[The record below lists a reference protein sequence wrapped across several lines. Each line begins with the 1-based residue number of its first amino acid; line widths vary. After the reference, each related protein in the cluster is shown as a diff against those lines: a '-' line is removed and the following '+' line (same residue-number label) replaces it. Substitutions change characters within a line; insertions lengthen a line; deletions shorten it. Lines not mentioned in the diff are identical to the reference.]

1 MNSTKGILPQTPET
15 PKTALSST
23 STPLS
28 FAPATPMSKLL
39 ANPPD
44 TPKSNIL
51 AHPPESVSNFS
62 LPPSTPK
69 TRPYSSPSKGHRR
82 SPSVDLSLVYCDW
95 TDDFELS
102 SFDINMSPLS
112 LNKNTSLTSI
122 PDSPVLSGKGLEPLK
137 VPVIDLDDITS
148 HSEALK
154 KSHSANLRLGTPF
167 MCRTI
172 VQLDEETNA
181 DFITGDYSTK
191 TVVDK
196 ATVATPRC
204 CLIERRNF
212 KFPLC
217 TNIEEPSKAEDM
229 YDFKEL
235 WDCLNSE
242 EGNYSDG
249 SASPSASRSFLK
261 QITNSKLMHVK
272 KKRKR
277 SYNFTKIFTE
287 KRPQTYS
294 DG

>member
-1 MNSTKGILPQTPET
+1 MNSTNGILPQTPAT
-15 PKTALSST
+15 PKSALTST
-23 STPLS
+23 STPFS

-44 TPKSNIL
+44 TPTSKLL
-51 AHPPESVSNFS
+51 ANTPESVANFS

-69 TRPYSSPSKGHRR
+69 TRPYSPPSKGHRR

-95 TDDFELS
+95 SDSFELS
-102 SFDINMSPLS
+102 SFDINVSTLS

-122 PDSPVLSGKGLEPLK
+122 PDSPVLLGRGFEPPK
-137 VPVIDLDDITS
+137 VPVIDLDDITC

-154 KSHSANLRLGTPF
+154 KSHSANSRLGTPF

-181 DFITGDYSTK
+181 EFITGDYTTK

-204 CLIERRNF
+204 CLIEHRNF

-217 TNIEEPSKAEDM
+217 ANFEEPSNAEDM

-235 WDCLNSE
+235 WNCLSSE

-249 SASPSASRSFLK
+249 TASPSASRSIFK

-287 KRPQTYS
+287 KRPQTCS
-294 DG
+294 DD